1 MSDLHFRVATEGD
14 APRLQELIEAAFR
27 FTDAHIDW
35 VGSPELAETFN
46 IDISVIIDRITSNDS
61 KFLVASDT
69 PNGPIIGCVNVMRK
83 APDYGRLCLLAVD
96 PTLQRGGLGRKL
108 VAYGEEY
115 LTKDFGVGKIGLN
128 ALHTRKALIRW
139 YEKLGDWQSEPASRC
154 LFRDNAFL
162 SIFTAW
168 MCRSPVSTL
177 K

>member
-83 APDYGRLCLLAVD
+83 APDYGQDGRADVREIGKVSQHPDACLETT
-96 PTLQRGGLGRKL
+96 P
-108 VAYGEEY
+108 
-115 LTKDFGVGKIGLN
+115 
-128 ALHTRKALIRW
+128 
-139 YEKLGDWQSEPASRC
+139 S
-154 LFRDNAFL
+154 
-162 SIFTAW
+162 
-168 MCRSPVSTL
+168 
-177 K
+177 

>member
-96 PTLQRGGLGRKL
+96 PTLQRGGLGRRL

-115 LTKDFGVGKIGLN
+115 LTKDFGVSKIGLN

-139 YEKLGDWQSEPASRC
+139 YEKLGYVRTGEMTKIPLERLESDTPIVLAE
-154 LFRDNAFL
+154 LDK
-162 SIFTAW
+162 TAV
-168 MCRSPVSTL
+168 P
-177 K
+177 